1 MERRG
6 ISSTDSSSF
15 ICQRTNWR
23 INTMSRKCLWDK
35 SHPSFKKH
43 KHPCRFLC
51 EQCNKEIYSKY
62 RGLFTPTQFKDNIDL
77 IKEQRKRTS
86 EREWNLGEAWVVEKL
101 GLDTLVKLD
110 LFENGLV

>member
-1 MERRG
+1 
-6 ISSTDSSSF
+6 
-15 ICQRTNWR
+15 
-23 INTMSRKCLWDK
+23 MSRKCLWDK

-51 EQCNKEIYSKY
+51 EKCHKEIYSKY
-62 RGLFTPTQFKDNIDL
+62 RGLFTPTQFKENIDL